1 LASIKVIHQQ
11 QGHYIDTKHPLVTEN
26 LLGIKRVMGT
36 FQKAKKPLLI
46 NDLKLIIKVISQDKD
61 ELKKTRNKALILI
74 GFAGG
79 FRRSELVS
87 LELEDIDFVKEGVK
101 IFVKRSKTDQ
111 TGEGMTKG
119 IPYFDNT
126 DFCPVVSLKKWLKQS
141 NVKSGKI
148 FNISDKSVALTI
160 KKYASIA
167 GLDETKYAG
176 HSLRSGFA
184 TSTAELGAEE
194 RSIMA
199 MTGH

>member
-148 FNISDKSVALTI
+148 FNISDL
-160 KKYASIA
+160 
-167 GLDETKYAG
+167 
-176 HSLRSGFA
+176 
-184 TSTAELGAEE
+184 
-194 RSIMA
+194 
-199 MTGH
+199 